1 MVGESSPSRCIGAF
15 VEVNLYRDGETKMQQ
30 TNSHEQE
37 PIKIVGVIEE
47 DVAPRIDNHARST
60 LYEIPFRLSRQPSEP
75 WSEFFVDAWNR
86 PSEFTSMHRPGIA
99 RVEGDRIVLDGT
111 TIEEVERYH
120 LKTLKLAI
128 DRANELT
135 LQWGRSKEQRE
146 KALSE
151 QQETLRHH
159 VREVAKRLKF
169 D

>member
-1 MVGESSPSRCIGAF
+1 
-15 VEVNLYRDGETKMQQ
+15 MQEH
-30 TNSHEQE
+30 NFHEQE

-47 DVAPRIDNHARST
+47 DVAPRIDNSARST

-75 WSEFFVDAWNR
+75 WAEFFVDAWNR
-86 PSEFTSMHRPGIA
+86 PREFTSMHRPGIA
-99 RVEGDRIVLDGT
+99 RVEGDRIILDGT

-135 LQWGRSKEQRE
+135 VQWARSEEQRE
-146 KALSE
+146 KAHSE
-151 QQETLRHH
+151 QQERLRHH
-159 VREVAKRLKF
+159 VKEVAKRLKF